1 MFDSSTEGLFMTPTV
16 TGMAAGA
23 VLAFAALAFGFW
35 GFLLTALLMGAGALV
50 GRSVEGKLDLRG
62 VRDALSG
69 RRSSS

>member
-1 MFDSSTEGLFMTPTV
+1 MTPTV

-23 VLAFAALAFGFW
+23 VLAFAALGFGFW
-35 GFLLTALLMGAGALV
+35 GFLLTALLMGAGALL
-50 GRSVEGKLDLRG
+50 GRSAEGKLDFRS

>member
-1 MFDSSTEGLFMTPTV
+1 MTPTV

-23 VLAFAALAFGFW
+23 VLAFAALGFGFW

-50 GRSVEGKLDLRG
+50 GRTAEGKLDLRG